1 MTFAI
6 IIHCDS
12 SIFLSAEEETNLD
25 RILNQ
30 ALDAGDG
37 ANVSFKLGEMVN
49 DDFDEF
55 FR

>member
-1 MTFAI
+1 
-6 IIHCDS
+6 
-12 SIFLSAEEETNLD
+12 LD
-25 RILNQ
+25 KILNQ

-37 ANVSFKLGEMVN
+37 ANVLFELGEMVN